1 MLINDRIDIALATGA
16 DGVHLGQTDM
26 PPSVARSLLP
36 PHTVIGVSC
45 NNVAHVQKAVEDGA
59 DYVGLGSIYG
69 TNTKDVS
76 APGRVCG
83 VKGAR
88 AMLAALEGTA
98 VKAVAIGTR
107 CSLHFWIEFIFSC
120 LGGIKSTNL
129 LRTLHGASAPS
140 GCTLDGV
147 AVVSDIVASSEPRAA
162 AQRLQRIFRSW
173 SNVPH
178 VPESFTS
185 NSKNNHT
192 AEGIVEA
199 AAALLDNVRKL
210 KPLVHQVTSDS
221 RTQAAILSFLY
232 PICSF

>member
-1 MLINDRIDIALATGA
+1 
-16 DGVHLGQTDM
+16 
-26 PPSVARSLLP
+26 
-36 PHTVIGVSC
+36 
-45 NNVAHVQKAVEDGA
+45 
-59 DYVGLGSIYG
+59 
-69 TNTKDVS
+69 
-76 APGRVCG
+76 
-83 VKGAR
+83 
-88 AMLAALEGTA
+88 MLAALEGTA